1 MVCLDTSGS
10 MQGKRETLAKSALL
24 AVAKLVDS
32 THRKCYVIN
41 FAEDIHCMLIKDLRT
56 DLPLLAD
63 FLNYRF
69 DGGTDMA
76 PALKEAIRMIQ
87 TNGWHRSDVVMIS
100 DFEMPPVEDELMKQ
114 IVRLKQRDTSF
125 YALVFGTRPEM
136 DYLTICDR
144 TWEMEIP

>member
-1 MVCLDTSGS
+1 

-87 TNGWHRSDVVMIS
+87 QTGG
-100 DFEMPPVEDELMKQ
+100 
-114 IVRLKQRDTSF
+114 IVRMS
-125 YALVFGTRPEM
+125 
-136 DYLTICDR
+136 
-144 TWEMEIP
+144 